1 MVKGKFEQLE
11 NHRSV
16 KRYIPTIGKPAWDIN
31 SLTKEERSEIK
42 KNIKVGITTSEEEY
56 KAVIA
61 YMYMKFPDLFDLTT
75 QDNLS
80 IQWRYSTHKNKS
92 MVKNDKIVEA
102 LKQNKISRSNLG
114 DKVNYPTEEFDMY
127 ALVYYDTSRD
137 NEPVLFGGSYLKE
150 HKIPKGQN
158 IDEKF
163 IYDKEANTQIIGHGY
178 VLHTDVNYR
187 RMGLAVDSWVTESQL
202 YRDSNIE
209 AQYEIQNQNSLSVT
223 QSMFSDPNKCKIV
236 APGRL
241 KNDGTRAGIRVV
253 LDYSDRE
260 LVDRFN
266 NMESN
271 MKDFYKPMDWSFLE
285 REGLTIKEL
294 NEFWD

>member
-1 MVKGKFEQLE
+1 MVKGKFEQVE
-11 NHRSV
+11 GRRSV
-16 KRYIPTIGKPAWDIN
+16 KRYIPTIGRPSWDIK
-31 SLTKEERSEIK
+31 SLSREDRSAIK
-42 KNIKVGITTSEEEY
+42 SNIKVGITTSEEEY

-75 QDNLS
+75 EDNLS

-92 MVKNDKIVEA
+92 MVKNAKMNEVI
-102 LKQNKISRSNLG
+102 NKNKTLRELIG
-114 DKVNYPTEEFDMY
+114 DSVKYPTTSFDMY

-137 NEPVLFGGSYLKE
+137 NEPVLFGGSYFKE
-150 HKIPKGQN
+150 HKISKGQE

-163 IYDKEANTQIIGHGY
+163 IYDEEANTQIIGHGY
-178 VLHTDVNYR
+178 VLHTDVDYR

-209 AQYEIQNQNSLSVT
+209 AQYEIQNENSLSVT
-223 QSMFSDPNKCKIV
+223 QSMFSDPSKCKIV

-253 LDYSDRE
+253 LDYSDQE
-260 LVDRFN
+260 LVNRFN
-266 NMESN
+266 NMEPN

-294 NEFWD
+294 NEFWG